1 MGCLKNKGAC
11 GEWVPI
17 KRNIVFTGIAIGT
30 VEQLAGIGETNGLA
44 GLARVGVSVLSPE
57 PEDRELAC
65 AGS

>member
-30 VEQLAGIGETNGLA
+30 VEQLAGLGETNGLA
-44 GLARVGVSVLSPE
+44 GLARMMTDAKNTESAITAVAS
-57 PEDRELAC
+57 
-65 AGS
+65 